1 MISQCEIRKL
11 YARKAEPEMDQ
22 IIEFAKTLERR
33 RCGHL
38 PEDFPE
44 PLSTN
49 DCFKAVVDP
58 KGNNVNKH
66 KLVVVCQDD
75 DVRRTLRAIPG
86 VPQIYLK
93 RSVMILEPMA
103 SQSAEYRAKE
113 ERSKYRAGLRG
124 PVPGSGAKRKRDEDD
139 DGQGEK
145 GPEIAT
151 AADDSKDAA
160 SPEKKAKKKT
170 YGPKGVNP
178 LAVQKK
184 KKADGATPARKH
196 AASSPAKPTE
206 EEPAKKKRKR
216 KHKKP
221 SAEGEAKADEPSGE
235 GVALEA

>member
-11 YARKAEPEMDQ
+11 YARKAEPQMDQ
-22 IIEFAKTLERR
+22 IIEFAKGLERR

-58 KGNNVNKH
+58 KDNKVNKH

-75 DVRRTLRAIPG
+75 DVRRGLRAIPG

-103 SQSAEYRAKE
+103 TQSAEYRAKE

-124 PVPGSGAKRKRDEDD
+124 PAPMTGAKRKRDDD
-139 DGQGEK
+139 
-145 GPEIAT
+145 
-151 AADDSKDAA
+151 ADADAA
-160 SPEKKAKKKT
+160 SAKGASEDGKDDEKKNKKKKT
-170 YGPKGVNP
+170 YGPKGANP
-178 LAVQKK
+178 LATQKK
-184 KKADGATPARKH
+184 KDAGAKPAKQ
-196 AASSPAKPTE
+196 AAPSPAKPAAA
-206 EEPAKKKRKR
+206 EPEKKKRKR
-216 KHKKP
+216 KHKSTKAAEAGTADP
-221 SAEGEAKADEPSGE
+221 SEAQLVEK